1 MPFKFNELA
10 ATLKERGLVLAQ
22 LANPF
27 GKRGE
32 RFGRGEQSIEPFEG
46 PIGGI
51 ENAGEAFADAL
62 GLVSRDKVSNIGC
75 KLLN

>member
-46 PIGGI
+46 PIG
-51 ENAGEAFADAL
+51 
-62 GLVSRDKVSNIGC
+62 C
-75 KLLN
+75 QPT